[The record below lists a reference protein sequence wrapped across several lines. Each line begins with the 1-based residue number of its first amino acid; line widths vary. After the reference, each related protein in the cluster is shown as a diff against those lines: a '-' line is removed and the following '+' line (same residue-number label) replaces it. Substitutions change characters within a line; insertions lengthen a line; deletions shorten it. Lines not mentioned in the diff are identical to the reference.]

1 MNYELLAEDSEDV
14 IDVGDNILSPDETA
28 VAQFVGSVFNT
39 AGSGELAS
47 QSGGISG
54 GSEVVILSDKHVNV
68 FSNLGQII
76 LRRSLSAIDLDV
88 ALLAIIVHTENGV
101 VEHLRPVD
109 HVLDTGTSRV
119 VTRSDLESL
128 GVIDGSVSIRQ
139 KSDSSNTEG
148 VGKDAGSDVNLS
160 GGSGHPAELLL
171 IDQIGVDVEELT
183 SFDPTSNLDKRRST
197 VLEENSGSKGNEFT
211 QVLNNGGIT
220 SGQSSKHD
228 GASFTVSDIVDL
240 LASDSSN
247 VLDTSGQIILRHFL
261 PREGPELVVTVVS
274 VE

>member
-14 IDVGDNILSPDETA
+14 IDVGDNILSPDETT

-68 FSNLGQII
+68 FSDLGQII

-88 ALLAIIVHTENGV
+88 TLLAVIVHTENGI

-240 LASDSSN
+240 LTSDSSN

>member
-14 IDVGDNILSPDETA
+14 IDVGDNILSPDETT

-68 FSNLGQII
+68 FSDLGQII

-88 ALLAIIVHTENGV
+88 TLLAVIVHTENGI

-128 GVIDGSVSIRQ
+128 SVIDGSVSIGQ

-148 VGKDAGSDVNLS
+148 IGKDAGSDVNLS

-171 IDQIGVDVEELT
+171 IEQIGVDIEELT

-240 LASDSSN
+240 LTSDSSN

>member
-14 IDVGDNILSPDETA
+14 VDVGDNILSPDETT

-76 LRRSLSAIDLDV
+76 LRRSLSAIDLNV

-109 HVLDTGTSRV
+109 HVLDTGTSRI

-240 LASDSSN
+240 LTSDSSN

>member
-14 IDVGDNILSPDETA
+14 VDVGDNILSPDETS

-54 GSEVVILSDKHVNV
+54 GSEVIILSDKHVDV

-76 LRRSLSAIDLDV
+76 FRRGLSAIDLDV
-88 ALLAIIVHTENGV
+88 TLLAVIVHTENRV

-109 HVLDTGTSRV
+109 HVLDAGTSRI

-128 GVIDGSVSIRQ
+128 GVIDGSVSIGQ

-148 VGKDAGSDVNLS
+148 ISKDTGGDVNLS
-160 GGSGHPAELLL
+160 GGGGHPAELLL
-171 IDQIGVDVEELT
+171 IDQIGIDVEELT
-183 SFDPTSNLDKRRST
+183 SFNPTSNLDKRGST
-197 VLEENSGSKGNEFT
+197 VLKENSGGKGDEFT
-211 QVLNNGGIT
+211 QMLNDSRVT
-220 SGQSSKHD
+220 SGQSSKHN
-228 GASFTVSDIVDL
+228 GASFTVSDIIDL
-240 LASDSSN
+240 LASDSSD
-247 VLDTSGQIILRHFL
+247 VLDTGGQVILRHLL
-261 PREGPELVVTVVS
+261 PGESPELVVTIIGI
-274 VE
+274 E

>member
-14 IDVGDNILSPDETA
+14 IDVGDNILSPDETT

-54 GSEVVILSDKHVNV
+54 GSEVVILSDKHVDV
-68 FSNLGQII
+68 FSDLGQII

-88 ALLAIIVHTENGV
+88 TLLAVIVHTENGI

-128 GVIDGSVSIRQ
+128 SVIDGSVSIGQ

-148 VGKDAGSDVNLS
+148 IGKDAGSDVNLS

-171 IDQIGVDVEELT
+171 IEQIGVDIEELT
-183 SFDPTSNLDKRRST
+183 SFDPASNLDKRRST

-240 LASDSSN
+240 LTSDSSN